1 MSKES
6 SVAPTERVN
15 IVYKPA
21 TGNAQEQV
29 ELPLKILMMGDY
41 THRADKRAVE
51 DRAPINVDKD
61 NFNEVMGQQE
71 LKVSLSVPDRLS
83 NEQGAELAMTLE
95 FKTLA
100 DFSPENVVHQ
110 VPELRTL
117 LELRAALHALK
128 GPLGNLPAFR
138 RKLQSLLGDPDSRQ
152 RLMRELGLPDGL
164 ADGHDKAQKQ

>member
-1 MSKES
+1 MSKDS

-29 ELPLKILMMGDY
+29 ELPLKILMMGDF
-41 THRADKRAVE
+41 THQPDARPLE
-51 DRAPINVDKD
+51 ERAPINVDKD
-61 NFNEVMGQQE
+61 NFNEVMAQQE
-71 LKVSLSVPDRLS
+71 LKVTLSVPDRLS
-83 NEQGAELAMTLE
+83 NEKDAELPMTLE

-100 DFSPENVVHQ
+100 DFSPESVVNQ
-110 VPELRTL
+110 VPELKTL
-117 LELRAALHALK
+117 LELRSALHALK

-152 RLMRELGLPDGL
+152 KLMRELGIQDETTPE
-164 ADGHDKAQKQ
+164 KQ

>member
-29 ELPLKILMMGDY
+29 ELPLKILAMGDF
-41 THRADKRAVE
+41 THRPDPRPLE
-51 DRAPINVDKD
+51 ERAPINVDKD
-61 NFNEVMGQQE
+61 NFNEVMAQQE
-71 LKVSLSVPDRLS
+71 LKVTLSVPDRLS
-83 NEQGAELAMTLE
+83 NEKDAELPMTLE

-100 DFSPENVVHQ
+100 DFSPESVVNQ
-110 VPELRTL
+110 VPELKTL
-117 LELRAALHALK
+117 LELRSALHALK

-152 RLMRELGLPDGL
+152 KLMRELGIQEETTPE
-164 ADGHDKAQKQ
+164 KQ